1 MAGNKEARNRSESQE
16 PDENY
21 GDSDEEQGTTPAKP
35 GRKKNPNSQAARRDQ
50 NRIAQR
56 EFRLRKQQR
65 IRDLEA
71 SVEILSGGK
80 DAALVEM
87 RKILKDLMAE
97 NHTLRGLLR
106 SLSAFIGEGAG
117 GVLPKLGWSLNDFE
131 NYVNRTETDTAWES
145 YQKRKSEVQTAQ
157 AEPSTSKQ
165 PANSRKRPSDDGNSN
180 RTKRQRSMT
189 ADVEHSCDLPVI
201 GNSAPADRTSFNDLL
216 RANASASP
224 LFIAPQSAAS
234 QTTYPG
240 STSGNGPFTSASS
253 GSTPSFLHGLGLDS
267 PTNDPTDQV
276 SLSLPPPRINQSTA
290 AVLETSEDEAYDP
303 KVEEAGKLI
312 AYHLDNYKRVNTYCL
327 PASLR
332 PTLLQRTMPHESI
345 IDGVLHPE
353 IRDRMIMY
361 RGRYDLLDCLHE
373 FRLAVKVHGDEILNH
388 ANWEISEKWLRRYSL
403 LVDTQTIEVVNR
415 WRRERGDSEL
425 RVADF
430 AKSAEHSS

>member
-1 MAGNKEARNRSESQE
+1 MAGTKEARNRSESQE
-16 PDENY
+16 QDENY
-21 GDSDEEQGTTPAKP
+21 PSSDEGQGTSAAKP

-80 DAALVEM
+80 DAALAEM
-87 RKILKDLMAE
+87 REILKDLMAE

-131 NYVNRTETDTAWES
+131 DYVNRAETDTAWES
-145 YQKRKSEVQTAQ
+145 FQKHKHERQSAQ
-157 AEPSTSKQ
+157 PEASTSQ
-165 PANSRKRPSDDGNSN
+165 PATNTRKRPVDDPNSN
-180 RTKRQRSMT
+180 RHKRQRSMT
-189 ADVEHSCDLPVI
+189 ADEEHSNEFPALGSSVPAN
-201 GNSAPADRTSFNDLL
+201 GNTFNDLL
-216 RANASASP
+216 RTNTNASP
-224 LFIAPQSAAS
+224 MFMTPQSAAS
-234 QTTYPG
+234 QPAYSASG
-240 STSGNGPFTSASS
+240 STS
-253 GSTPSFLHGLGLDS
+253 SFLHGLGLES
-267 PTNDPTDQV
+267 PVNGPTDPV
-276 SLSLPPPRINQSTA
+276 SLSLPPPRVNQNLTTVAESPEEN
-290 AVLETSEDEAYDP
+290 ETFDP

-345 IDGVLHPE
+345 IDAVLHPE
-353 IRDRMIMY
+353 IRDRMIMF
-361 RGRYDLLDCLHE
+361 RGRYDLVDCLHDY
-373 FRLAVKVHGDEILNH
+373 RLSVKVHGDEILNH
-388 ANWEISEKWLRRYSL
+388 ANWEISEKWLRGYNL

-415 WRRERGDSEL
+415 WRRERGDPEL
-425 RVADF
+425 RVAEF
-430 AKSAEHSS
+430 AKSTEHPS

>member
-1 MAGNKEARNRSESQE
+1 MPASKQTRNRSESLDQ
-16 PDENY
+16 DERVQ
-21 GDSDEEQGTTPAKP
+21 DSEEEGSITAVKP

-80 DAALVEM
+80 DVALSEM
-87 RKILKDLMAE
+87 RSILKDLMAE

-117 GVLPKLGWSLNDFE
+117 GVLPKLGWSLSDFE
-131 NYVNRTETDTAWES
+131 GYINRAETDTAWES
-145 YQKRKSEVQTAQ
+145 FQKHKNTRQNGQ
-157 AEPSTSKQ
+157 AEASTSQ
-165 PANSRKRPSDDGNSN
+165 VPGNSRKRPADDTGPSHN
-180 RTKRQRSMT
+180 KRQRSAT
-189 ADVEHSCDLPVI
+189 AEGDRPTL
-201 GNSAPADRTSFNDLL
+201 GNSDGSGFNDLL
-216 RANASASP
+216 RTSASASP
-224 LFIAPQSAAS
+224 MFMTPQSATS
-234 QTTYPG
+234 QTTYPA
-240 STSGNGPFTSASS
+240 SASGNVPFTSGGS
-253 GSTPSFLHGLGLDS
+253 GSTPSFLHGLGLES
-267 PTNDPTDQV
+267 PTAGPDSV
-276 SLSLPPPRINQSTA
+276 SLSLPPPRVNQATTSVT
-290 AVLETSEDEAYDP
+290 ETVEDNELFDP
-303 KVEEAGKLI
+303 KFEEAGKLI
-312 AYHLDNYKRVNTYCL
+312 SYHLDNYKRVNTYCL

-345 IDGVLHPE
+345 IDSVLHPE

-373 FRLAVKVHGDEILNH
+373 FRLSVKIHGDEILNH
-388 ANWEISEKWLRRYSL
+388 ANWEITEKWLRRYSL

-415 WRRERGDSEL
+415 WRRERGDTEL

-430 AKSAEHSS
+430 AKTVEHTS